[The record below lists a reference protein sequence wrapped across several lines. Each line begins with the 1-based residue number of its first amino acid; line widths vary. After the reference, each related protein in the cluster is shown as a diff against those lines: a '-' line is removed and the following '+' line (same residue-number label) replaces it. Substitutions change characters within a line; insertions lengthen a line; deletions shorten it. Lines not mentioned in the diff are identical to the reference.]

1 MSTNEGSVSDLAKL
15 LNLDNQE
22 ILQHLK
28 DSFYEGRI
36 YTYIGDVL
44 IVVNPYE
51 TIQNLYNADQHVYY
65 QQVARDPP
73 HIFWTAEQSYRRL
86 QVEQRNQCIV
96 VTGDSGAGKTEST
109 RHILQHLTKRSPC
122 EITRLVEKLNHVNP
136 LIELFGN
143 ARTLLNNNSSRFGK
157 LIELTYNEDD
167 KLIGGKLRTFVLEK
181 SRVVH
186 HKAQEKNFHIFHA
199 LFSGNYEHDLQEKYS
214 LERPNE
220 YRIMREDEEMLHLHT
235 GIFGSQEEKQKYGN
249 SYSQGCKILKEIEF
263 TETEISE
270 ILSILA
276 ACLHLGNIEF
286 DDVGDETDGV
296 AIRDD
301 DSLRYAIKLLGI
313 EDDNCDDINEVFI
326 SRPICV
332 QGQTTRK
339 PLNQIQAADVRDSIV
354 KSLYSGVF
362 KAIIDQINK
371 SIEGST
377 SSTRTSQK
385 VIGILDIS
393 GFESVAENSLEQLF
407 INITNERIHQYHQ
420 QQIFEIENKE
430 YTNEGIHLPAN
441 TFNDNTSVL
450 ELIFGKPGVLSLLD
464 DQIKVSN
471 SDGSSLVAQYNT
483 EFRDKYAVY
492 QSTGHN
498 MSFYI
503 VHYAGQVKYSARDFL
518 DKNRG
523 TVPERIKEIFTERS
537 DYYIVSEYFDAQD
550 SFLTHRGYSREI
562 MSKRQAREIGE
573 KYNKTVKKSE
583 DRQSRLTNSA
593 ASQYRTSLTCLVDIL
608 ADARPL
614 FVRCIKSNDNQQPNY
629 FDEKVVL
636 NQLQSAGIDDVTRIR
651 RDGFQSRMQFDK
663 FLKMCQIFR
672 DCAII
677 PEGTNKKQTIEN
689 ILQACKLDKDSYKI
703 GRTKVFM
710 KGHVVEKINKEKTE
724 LIQKR
729 KEQTIKQEREKR
741 EREQTRQREI
751 EQSHKDPLGTPNSQN
766 NTTLYT
772 KTDDIPMQ
780 HIPSTTIQD
789 DTPETQSVN
798 SFPPTYI
805 DVENQNKRNE
815 NKRWAWDAFRN
826 TERDFEGCVEVEEY
840 FLKFCRFL
848 MCFGLLVGIAAKG
861 VATIIIPLLLASQ
874 LKTEKEDGQKSNAL
888 IELILCYSTP
898 IALTFIQSMFK
909 VCFGRA
915 KNIGWKFFLPVLILE
930 SAEACGTAYLL
941 FKVFCIH
948 SMTSGITLVMSSFTL
963 PSILN
968 ILKQIALARNRQKFV
983 IRLSSVS
990 IAVIAMLI
998 QCGVVVCAIV
1008 RPNRVFSDT
1017 ISNQIHYTTQ
1027 EKICL
1032 VSSLVGISMG
1042 YCQNFLFC
1050 NLKIGPFNLK
1060 IKDWRIAVDKARPKI
1075 NLKMCIIKVG
1085 IFLLMAKLLVP
1096 DIKWKFTEDIANLKD
1111 ISLDKINENL
1121 NDTFLDTINENLNDT
1136 FLDKINENLNDTVLD
1151 KINENLKDTFHD
1163 TINENL
1169 NETFLDKILNIL
1181 KHRKLMFIYIYCAIF
1196 ASYESALACKL
1207 HMQRISFFIP
1217 LALVPLGCFGGV
1229 IGFCYNWP
1237 EDNNMFGLPVSCPSV
1252 DIESLSMWIG
1262 SSIGLWVSVLFLTWY
1277 VLFPQCHRME
1287 RDQRLFVL
1295 PIRDNFF
1302 SSLGLLMKRKDD
1314 TVEQQLLK
1322 HAKFKPVFNKGN
1334 ADENELFVNG
1344 KSKES
1349 EERRKKKKKARPY
1362 IYICGTMW
1370 HETRQEML
1378 QLLKSLFRL
1387 DFHRS
1392 KYKLAEKTFK
1402 VDVDYFEHEI
1412 HLIFD
1417 DAFETD
1423 KKSRQ
1428 RLPNEWVKQLVECME
1443 EASTSVARGR
1453 LQWDNKPTKTTTPYG
1468 GRLNWTMPGGTE
1480 MTIHLKD
1487 KDKIRHRKRWSQIM
1501 YMYYLLGYKMIGA
1514 ILEDELLEK
1523 DTNKRYHYRRI
1534 TSLLNQLPKD
1544 KVKRAHNSFILALDG
1559 DVDFKP
1565 EAVQKLID
1573 KMTKNEKVGAV
1584 CGRIHPI
1591 GSGPV
1596 VWYQQFEYAV
1606 GHWLQKAT
1614 EHVFGCVLCCPGAF
1628 SLFRASAVMDD
1639 NVMRMYTSP
1648 PTEARHFIQFE
1659 QGEDRWLCTLMLQQ
1673 GWKIDYAA
1681 SADAFTFAPQTFQ
1694 EFFVQR
1700 RRWAPSTLA
1709 NIIDLLSSWRVT
1721 TKVND
1726 NISTLFVLYQF
1737 VILSSSLL
1745 GIGTVTLMITGSFN
1759 AVLKINMFHSYVV
1772 AVTPVVLYTIIC
1784 MKCSNDKQIAAAALL
1799 STVYTLVMVI
1809 VTVGLFVNL
1818 ATEKSYSP
1826 NVIFFVEILSIFIIA
1841 GFAHPKE
1848 LMCLVHGLLYYLMV
1862 PSTFIFLTVYY
1873 MCNIH
1878 VVTWGTREKKTEDD
1892 VIEET
1897 EPGNSTKSS
1906 QPPILIRCLQ
1916 KLGVLALVKEATRL
1930 MRQILGAR
1938 VEEQT
1943 HDNEIESGPLPPVG
1957 ATPVPRAAIRRPKV
1971 RQEPDAW
1978 QSMEYL
1984 GLKEKVNIKD
1994 NETEFWRDILDKY
2007 LKPIVEDKQKK
2018 EEIQKELKTLRNN
2031 VAFGFL
2037 LMNFLFATAVFQLQN
2052 NEDQLKNFYIL
2063 NEYEPLSV
2071 TFLVV
2076 FALVILLQFIG
2087 MLVHRWGTFLHLI
2100 SSVRLWSFSKAT
2112 EEAWA
2117 KQALKETETLQCA
2130 DREVDYEETVS
2141 ISAISYDSRVNGI
2154 DRPSSPEEHM
2164 PDYPSDE
2171 EPDQDYQRYDEQTSN
2186 EYERIFRRRFET
2198 IRKNL
2203 GPSRRFSTRTIQTHN
2218 TMINRTN
2225 LYQRTFGRHAGAR
2238 INRAFNV

>member
-15 LNLDNQE
+15 SNLTNEE

-28 DSFYEGRI
+28 ESFYKGRI

-51 TIQNLYNADQHVYY
+51 TILNLYNDQQHVYY
-65 QQVARDPP
+65 QQAPRDPP
-73 HIFWTAEQSYRRL
+73 HIFWTAEQAYRRL

-109 RHILQHLTKRSPC
+109 KHILQHLTKRSPC
-122 EITRLVEKLNHVNP
+122 EITKLVEKLNHVNP

-143 ARTLLNNNSSRFGK
+143 ASTLLNNNSSRFGK
-157 LIELTYNEDD
+157 LIELSYNEND

-186 HKAQEKNFHIFHA
+186 HKAQERNFHVFHA
-199 LFSGNYEHDLQEKYS
+199 LFSGNNERDLQDKYS

-220 YRIMREDEEMLHLHT
+220 YRIMREDEDMLHLHT

-249 SYSQGCKILKEIEF
+249 SFSQGCKILKEIEF
-263 TETEISE
+263 TEKEITE

-286 DDVGDETDGV
+286 EEVGDDTDGV

-301 DSLRYAIKLLGI
+301 DPLRHAIKLLGI

-339 PLNQIQAADVRDSIV
+339 PLNQVQSADVRDSIV
-354 KSLYSGVF
+354 KALYSGVF

-377 SSTRTSQK
+377 YSTRASQK
-385 VIGILDIS
+385 IIGILDIS
-393 GFESVAENSLEQLF
+393 GFESVSENSLEQLL
-407 INITNERIHQYHQ
+407 INSTNEKIHQYHQ
-420 QQIFEIENKE
+420 QQIFELENSE
-430 YTNEGIHLPAN
+430 YTKEEIHVPAN
-441 TFNDNTSVL
+441 TFQDNTSVL
-450 ELIFGKPGVLSLLD
+450 GLIFGKPGVLSLLD

-471 SDGSSLVAQYNT
+471 SEGSSLVAQYNS
-483 EFRDKYAVY
+483 EFRDKYDVY

-498 MSFYI
+498 MSFRI
-503 VHYAGQVKYSARDFL
+503 VHYAGQVTYSAREFL

-523 TVPERIKEIFTERS
+523 TVPDRIKEIFTERS
-537 DYYIVSEYFDAQD
+537 DFYIVSEYFDTQD
-550 SFLTHRGYSREI
+550 SFLTHRSSCRDTL
-562 MSKRQAREIGE
+562 SKRQAREIGQR
-573 KYNKTVKKSE
+573 YNKTVNKSE
-583 DRQSRLTNSA
+583 DKQLSRSAKSA
-593 ASQYRTSLTCLVDIL
+593 ASQYVTSLTCLVDIL

-614 FVRCIKSNDNQQPNY
+614 FVRCIKSNDNQQPNR

-636 NQLQSAGIDDVTRIR
+636 NQLQSAGIDDITRIR
-651 RDGFQSRMQFDK
+651 RDGFQSRMPFNK
-663 FLKMCQIFR
+663 FLKMFQIFR

-677 PEGTNKKQTIEN
+677 PEGTNQKLTTEN
-689 ILQACKLDKDSYKI
+689 ILQACKVDKDSYKI

-710 KGHVVEKINKEKTE
+710 KGHVVEKINKEKIV

-729 KEQTIKQEREKR
+729 EEQMIEQEREKR
-741 EREQTRQREI
+741 EKEQTKLREI
-751 EQSHKDPLGTPNSQN
+751 EQSQKDAVVTHNPQISTPV
-766 NTTLYT
+766 YT
-772 KTDDIPMQ
+772 RTDDIPMQ
-780 HIPSTTIQD
+780 DMAGTIVQD

-815 NKRWAWDAFRN
+815 STRWAWDAFRN

-840 FLKFCRFL
+840 FLKFCRLL
-848 MCFGLLVGIAAKG
+848 MCVGLFVGIAAKG
-861 VATIIIPLLLASQ
+861 VATILIPLLLASQ
-874 LKTEKEDGQKSNAL
+874 LKTEKVDGRKSIAL
-888 IELILCYSTP
+888 TELIICYSTP

-915 KNIGWKFFLPVLILE
+915 KNIGWKSFLPVFLLE

-941 FKVFCIH
+941 FKVVLNH
-948 SMTSGITLVMSSFTL
+948 SMTSGITLMMSSFTL

-990 IAVIAMLI
+990 VALIAMLI

-1008 RPNRVFSDT
+1008 RPNIVFSDT
-1017 ISNQIHYTTQ
+1017 TTDHIHYTTQ

-1032 VSSLVGISMG
+1032 VASLVGISMG

-1050 NLKIGPFNLK
+1050 NLKIGSFNLK

-1085 IFLLMAKLLVP
+1085 IFLLMANFLVP
-1096 DIKWKFTEDIANLKD
+1096 DIKWTFTEDIPNLND
-1111 ISLDKINENL
+1111 AFLSNINENL
-1121 NDTFLDTINENLNDT
+1121 NDTFLNNINETFNNNTSHDKIIEPIKDTISDT
-1136 FLDKINENLNDTVLD
+1136 TK
-1151 KINENLKDTFHD
+1151 
-1163 TINENL
+1163 ENL
-1169 NETFLDKILNIL
+1169 NETFLDQIFNIF
-1181 KHRKLMFIYIYCAIF
+1181 KNHKLMFIYIYCAIF
-1196 ASYESALACKL
+1196 ASYEGILACKL
-1207 HMQRISFFIP
+1207 QMQRISFFIP

-1237 EDNNMFGLPVSCPSV
+1237 DDSNVFGLAVSCPRV

-1262 SSIGLWVSVLFLTWY
+1262 STIGLWVSVLLMTWY
-1277 VLFPQCHRME
+1277 VLFPQCNRME

-1295 PIRDNFF
+1295 PVRDNFF

-1314 TVEQQLLK
+1314 TVEEQLLK
-1322 HAKFKPVFNKGN
+1322 HAKFKPVFKKGN
-1334 ADENELFVNG
+1334 EDEHESFMNE
-1344 KSKES
+1344 KRRESK
-1349 EERRKKKKKARPY
+1349 ERRKHKKKARPY

-1392 KYKLAEKTFK
+1392 KYKLAEEIFK
-1402 VDVDYFEHEI
+1402 VDVDYFNHEI

-1453 LQWDNKPTKTTTPYG
+1453 MKWENKPTKTTTPYG
-1468 GRLNWTMPGGTE
+1468 GRLYWTMPGGTE

-1514 ILEDELLEK
+1514 ILENNLLEK

-1573 KMTKNEKVGAV
+1573 KMTKNDKVGAV

-1681 SADAFTFAPQTFQ
+1681 SADAFTFAPQTFE

-1759 AVLKINMFHSYVV
+1759 AVLKINMFHSYIV
-1772 AVTPVVLYTIIC
+1772 AITPVVLYAIIC
-1784 MKCSNDKQIAAAALL
+1784 MKCSNDKQIGAAALL

-1826 NVIFFVEILSIFIIA
+1826 NVIFFIEILSIFIIA

-1878 VVTWGTREKKTEDD
+1878 VVTWGTREKKTEEDI
-1892 VIEET
+1892 IETT
-1897 EPGNSTKSS
+1897 ESENATKSAKS
-1906 QPPILIRCLQ
+1906 PILIRCLQ
-1916 KLGVLALVKEATRL
+1916 KLGVHALVKESTRL
-1930 MRQILGAR
+1930 IKQLVGAR
-1938 VEEQT
+1938 VEQEP
-1943 HDNEIESGPLPPVG
+1943 DGNEIEAGTPPPVG
-1957 ATPVPRAAIRRPKV
+1957 VIPIPRAATRRPKV

-1984 GLKEKVNIKD
+1984 GLKEKVNIEK
-1994 NETEFWRDILDKY
+1994 NETEFWSDILEKY
-2007 LKPIVEDKQKK
+2007 LKPIVENKQKK

-2052 NEDQLKNFYIL
+2052 NEDQLKSFYIL
-2063 NEYEPLSV
+2063 KEYEPLSV

-2087 MLVHRWGTFLHLI
+2087 MLIHRWGTFLHLI
-2100 SSVRLWSFSKAT
+2100 SSVKLWTFSKET
-2112 EEAWA
+2112 EEDWA
-2117 KQALKETETLQCA
+2117 KQALKETEKLQSA
-2130 DREVDYEETVS
+2130 DQEVDFEET
-2141 ISAISYDSRVNGI
+2141 ISLSTISYDSRVNGHE
-2154 DRPSSPEEHM
+2154 RQNAPEEDS

-2171 EPDQDYQRYDEQTSN
+2171 EPDQDYPSYDEQTSN
-2186 EYERIFRRRFET
+2186 EYERNFRRRFET
-2198 IRKNL
+2198 IRKQL
-2203 GPSRRFSTRTIQTHN
+2203 GPSRRISTRTVQTHN
-2218 TMINRTN
+2218 TSINRAN
-2225 LYQRTFGRHAGAR
+2225 LYQRTLGRRAGAR
-2238 INRAFNV
+2238 INHAFNV